1 MNSCCLSFK
10 FFLPQLLLLLPV
22 ISVAQR
28 SAADALEK
36 AGHYHEN
43 DQLDSAR
50 LLYQQIYKTAT
61 PDDQLQAVTGL
72 LKIAIQQAAT
82 TSADS
87 LLQTGGK
94 LLGAENISLKALCD
108 YRTAKGEY
116 FRKNARLEEALAEY
130 QAVIGLSQK
139 LGDESLVYPYAI
151 FYSALTL
158 SQSAAYDSSLV
169 YANQAR
175 ELFQQRLDTTDVQF
189 SGIYNGLAV
198 CYQRANR
205 LAEAKAFYLKSKR
218 IAEEKLGSVSTDLA
232 MCLNNLS
239 SISRAEENYREAI
252 QYSEQAL
259 KISRALKD
267 EQGVSSAYYALG
279 VYHYFLGDYGRT
291 KDYMEACI
299 AIRERLFSENH
310 FSLINPYEVL
320 GIAHEESGDYQKTLF
335 YLKQAS
341 ALIKANYPEGSLRE
355 GQNYENTALVYKSLE
370 KLDTALLYIQHA
382 NTILLRQLPANDYIL
397 SVHYFSYASIL
408 YRLNRLSEAEQ
419 RLQQSNRIFK
429 ALGIT
434 NSTEYAQNLGLQA
447 LLAAEQENWPAADA
461 DFETALDIIRQ
472 PATSDSS
479 ELDFQTTP
487 NALWLLNE
495 YMDYQYRKYQLT
507 GATAA
512 LQRFET
518 YSRVYLDLSDGF
530 RKQFIDP
537 YTKSALIKDNAEVY
551 ERNIG
556 IYQQLYHKT
565 RKTDYL
571 NTAYTFSENG
581 RTALLRDMLDAKVV
595 AYAGLPDSV
604 LQREQQLK
612 KNIAKLQQRLLENPD
627 DATFKQEL
635 FLQKEALNKHIEQ
648 TLQHYPRYHQLKFAT
663 RIPDLEAIQNKLQS
677 DENLVEY
684 MQDDTAYYALV
695 LHAQARELVYLA
707 NRERIDA
714 AIENWRTGIVTQD
727 ASRYASAG
735 KVLYEKLWQPIAT
748 HLVGERVTVV
758 PVGALFYLNFE
769 TLPVG
774 QSYLIQ
780 EYNITYA
787 LSFTVLFSE
796 QPTRTQGDLLAIAP
810 GFEEEIKQ
818 AYKMELDSLEL
829 PDEDY
834 LRTVRQPWS
843 LKLVDKLRKKF
854 AHATF
859 IGLRATEA
867 NIKANIHKGKVLY
880 FGTHA
885 IADPADPLRS
895 RLVLAK
901 EVGAQTEDGYLH
913 AYELYGLP
921 LEAELAVLNACES
934 GLGNLQ
940 KGEGM
945 ISLAYSIHY
954 AGCPST
960 VLSLWKVDEK
970 VSTQITENFLDFLD
984 QGLSKSAA
992 LRQAKLDYLASANAT
1007 LQHPFYWGGMVLMGK
1022 DGSVKLRQEGSHWYL
1037 WTVFGILVVGFL
1049 GWMAWKRLQ
1058 MLSLT

>member
-1 MNSCCLSFK
+1 MNSFK
-10 FFLPQLLLLLPV
+10 IFLLQLLLGLPV
-22 ISVAQR
+22 LSLAQT
-28 SAADALEK
+28 DVLEK
-36 AGHYHEN
+36 AGYYHEN

-50 LLYQQIYKTAT
+50 YLYQQIYQTST
-61 PDDQLQAVTGL
+61 PDNQLQAVTGL

-82 TSADS
+82 TRADS
-87 LLQTGGK
+87 LMRLGND
-94 LLGAENISLKALCD
+94 LLNAKNISLKAICD

-116 FRKNARLEEALAEY
+116 FRKNAQLEKALDEY
-130 QAVIGLSQK
+130 QTVIGLSQN
-139 LGDESLVYPYAI
+139 LNDESLVYPYAL

-158 SQSAAYDSSLV
+158 SELAAYDSSLV
-169 YANQAR
+169 YANRAQ

-205 LAEAKAFYLKSKR
+205 LVEAKAFYLKSKR
-218 IAEEKLGSVSTDLA
+218 IAEEKLGPVSTDLA

-252 QYSEQAL
+252 EYSEQAL
-259 KISRALKD
+259 KISRALQD
-267 EQGVSSAYYALG
+267 EQGVASAYYALG

-299 AIRERLFSENH
+299 AVREQLFSEDH

-335 YLKQAS
+335 YLKQAG
-341 ALIKANYPEGSLRE
+341 ALIKANYPDGSLRE
-355 GQNYENTALVYKSLE
+355 GQNYENTALAYKSLE
-370 KLDTALLYIQHA
+370 KLDTALQYIQRA
-382 NTILLRQLPANDYIL
+382 NTILPEQLPADDYAL
-397 SVHYFSYASIL
+397 SVHYFSYANIL
-408 YRLNRLSEAEQ
+408 YRLDRLEEANN
-419 RLQQSNRIFK
+419 RLQQSNRIYR
-429 ALGIT
+429 ALGME

-447 LLAAEQENWPAADA
+447 LLAAKQNDWAAADTY
-461 DFETALDIIRQ
+461 FEMGLDIIRQ
-472 PATSDSS
+472 PGSSDGS
-479 ELDFQTTP
+479 EPDFQTTP

-495 YMDYQYRKYQLT
+495 YMDYQYRKYQIT
-507 GATAA
+507 GASEA
-512 LQRFET
+512 LRLFET
-518 YSRVYLDLSDGF
+518 YSRIYLDLSDRF

-537 YTKSALIKDNAEVY
+537 YTKSVLIKDNAEVY

-556 IYQQLYHKT
+556 IYQQLYQQT
-565 RKTDYL
+565 QQADYL
-571 NTAYTFSENG
+571 NAVYAFSENS
-581 RTALLRDMLDAKVV
+581 RTALLRDMLDEKVI

-604 LQREQQLK
+604 LQRERQLK
-612 KNIAKLQQRLLENPD
+612 KNITDLQQQLLENPD
-627 DATFKQEL
+627 DAKVKQEL

-648 TLQHYPRYHQLKFAT
+648 TSQNYPRYHQLKFAT
-663 RIPDLEAIQNKLQS
+663 GIPSLQEIQNQLAP
-677 DENLVEY
+677 DENLIEY

-695 LHAQARELVYLA
+695 LNQQARELVYLA
-707 NRERIDA
+707 NRKTVNA
-714 AIENWRTGIVTQD
+714 AIENWRTSIVTRNAQT
-727 ASRYASAG
+727 YALAG
-735 KVLYEKLWQPIAT
+735 KVLYEKLWRPLEKQ
-748 HLVGERVTVV
+748 LGGERVTVV
-758 PVGALFYLNFE
+758 PMGALFYLNFE
-769 TLPVG
+769 TLPVEE
-774 QSYLIQ
+774 SYLIQ
-780 EYNITYA
+780 KYNITYA

-796 QPTRTQGDLLAIAP
+796 HEEAPEGDLLAVAP
-810 GFEEEIKQ
+810 GFEDDIKQ
-818 AYKMELDSLEL
+818 QYQTKLDSLEIV
-829 PDEDY
+829 DEHY

-843 LKLVDKLRKKF
+843 LKLVDRLRKKF
-854 AHATF
+854 THNVFT
-859 IGLRATEA
+859 GLQATEA

-885 IADPADPLRS
+885 IADPDDPLRS

-901 EVGAQTEDGYLH
+901 EVGEQIEDGYLH

-970 VSTQITENFLDFLD
+970 VSTQITEDFLIYLE
-984 QGLSKSAA
+984 QGLSTSQA
-992 LRQAKLDYLASANAT
+992 LRQAKLDFLATASPA

-1022 DGSVKLRQEGSHWYL
+1022 DDAVELGQKRSWWYVFLIIGSM
-1037 WTVFGILVVGFL
+1037 TVGLIYWLI
-1049 GWMAWKRLQ
+1049 RRR
-1058 MLSLT
+1058 

>member
-1 MNSCCLSFK
+1 MNSFK
-10 FFLPQLLLLLPV
+10 IFLLQLLLLLP
-22 ISVAQR
+22 ILSLAQT
-28 SAADALEK
+28 DVLEK
-36 AGHYHEN
+36 AGYYHEN
-43 DQLDSAR
+43 DQLDFAR
-50 LLYQQIYKTAT
+50 LLYQQIYETAT

-82 TSADS
+82 TKADS
-87 LLQTGGK
+87 LLQIGDQ
-94 LLGAENISLKALCD
+94 LLAAENISLKAICD

-158 SQSAAYDSSLV
+158 SQQAAYDSSLV
-169 YANQAR
+169 YAEQAY

-205 LAEAKAFYLKSKR
+205 LAEAKTFYLKSKR
-218 IAEEKLGSVSTDLA
+218 IAEEKLGPVSTDLA

-259 KISRALKD
+259 KISRALQD

-299 AIRERLFSENH
+299 AIRKRLFSKDH

-320 GIAHEESGDYQKTLF
+320 GIAHEESGDYQQTLF
-335 YLKQAS
+335 YLQQAG
-341 ALIKANYPEGSLRE
+341 ALIKVNYPEGSLRE

-370 KLDTALLYIQHA
+370 KLDTALLYIQRA
-382 NTILLRQLPANDYIL
+382 SPILTRQFPANSYPL
-397 SVHYFSYASIL
+397 SVHHFSYANIL
-408 YRLNRLSEAEQ
+408 YRLNRLPEAEQ

-429 ALGIT
+429 ALGME

-447 LLAAEQENWPAADA
+447 LLAAEQNNWAEADTY
-461 DFETALDIIRQ
+461 FETALEVIRQ
-472 PATSDSS
+472 PATSDSA
-479 ELDFQTTP
+479 EAGFQTTP
-487 NALWLLNE
+487 NALWVLNE
-495 YMDYQYRKYQLT
+495 YMDYQYRKYQIT
-507 GATAA
+507 GEPQA
-512 LQRFET
+512 LQLFET
-518 YSRVYLDLSDGF
+518 YSQLYLDLSDTF

-537 YTKSALIKDNAEVY
+537 YTKSVLIKDNAQVY

-565 RKTDYL
+565 QEADYL
-571 NTAYTFSENG
+571 KTAYASSENG

-604 LQREQQLK
+604 LQREQHLK
-612 KNIAKLQQRLLENPD
+612 KKITELQQRLLESPE
-627 DATFKQEL
+627 DATVKQEL
-635 FLQKEALNKHIEQ
+635 FLQKEALNEHIKEAEEN
-648 TLQHYPRYHQLKFAT
+648 YPRYHQLKFAT
-663 RIPDLEAIQNKLQS
+663 RIPDLESIQKQLQS
-677 DENLVEY
+677 GENLVEY

-695 LHAQARELVYLA
+695 LNPEGRELVYLG
-707 NRERIDA
+707 NRKRIDA
-714 AIENWRTGIVTQD
+714 AIENWKTGIVTRH
-727 ASRYASAG
+727 ATRYASAG
-735 KVLYEKLWQPIAT
+735 KVLYEKLWQPLET
-748 HLVGERVTVV
+748 HLASERVTVV

-769 TLPVG
+769 TLPTEE
-774 QSYLIQ
+774 SYLIHA
-780 EYNITYA
+780 YNITYA

-796 QPTRTQGDLLAIAP
+796 QVARKQGDLLAIAP
-810 GFEEEIKQ
+810 GFEDAIKQ
-818 AYKMELDSLEL
+818 AYKTKLDSLEL

-843 LKLVDKLRKKF
+843 LKLVDKLREKF
-854 AHATF
+854 AHAAFT
-859 IGLRATEA
+859 GLRATEA

-885 IADPADPLRS
+885 IADPDDPLRS

-970 VSTQITENFLDFLD
+970 VSTQITEDFLNFLD
-984 QGLSKSAA
+984 QGLSKSEA

-1022 DGSVKLRQEGSHWYL
+1022 DGQVELGQNRSVWYL
-1037 WTVFGILVVGFL
+1037 LIPLGILIVGL
-1049 GWMAWKRLQ
+1049 LYWLSWRRDKRF
-1058 MLSLT
+1058 S